1 MKNINKLSCL
11 LLTLIALLS
20 SCGQKSAD
28 LEYIPFRSSSDGRWG
43 MISTDGKVLFDA
55 EFNEMPQAAYCGRFF
70 IKNNDGKYELYTA
83 DAKPQQV
90 GGKTWADVSDFSD
103 GLALAAE
110 EGKSVAIINRE
121 GEQVADLSKIDG
133 KTILAAKGL
142 YEGYAIVETE
152 DGTKGIVDDGGK
164 TIIAPGKYKELEYI
178 GEGKCL
184 ALDKKFENAEK
195 DQMVLQI
202 ISLKGKT
209 LGELNTSKIN
219 LEGARSSESLQF
231 VNGLLGA
238 YDADGRG
245 GLINEKGEWVLQ
257 PSEKIKHVIAVKGDN
272 FIYSG
277 EDGMGVMDKNG
288 EILIRGKYFMLQWA
302 GDGLLWAFD
311 TKGDYKDKIMLINL
325 KDDILGKERFEN
337 GYTLI
342 DGTRIAQLGKHDY
355 GFIDEKGE
363 VKKLDKNVNIAQI
376 GLPKYDQWVES
387 QYVDVERILSMLEL
401 NGQTMYGIAVWTP
414 AEKAILAFAEKGNK
428 DATCINKPSDNPYA
442 YYRTRADYV
451 CKLSNAVSM
460 TKYIDFNNTIS
471 RFTLSKG
478 QHFNPE
484 ALAYVIG
491 AEVKVN
497 SGAKTIYES
506 ICKVLKGK
514 GLKELGGSADSTTY
528 DLGNQIQLLVTYTSD
543 EEISIQL
550 IPDESCDTG
559 EEYD

>member
-28 LEYIPFRSSSDGRWG
+28 LEYIPFRSSYDGRWG

-110 EGKSVAIINRE
+110 EGKPVAIINRE

-238 YDADGRG
+238 YDTDGRG

-363 VKKLDKNVNIAQI
+363 VKKLDKNVNIAEI
-376 GLPKYDQWVES
+376 GLPKHDQWVES
-387 QYVDVERILSMLEL
+387 QYVDVERIVASLEL
-401 NGQTMYGIAVWTP
+401 EGQKMYGIATWTP
-414 AEKAILAFAEKGNK
+414 ADKAIPAFAENGQK
-428 DATCINKPSDNPYA
+428 DATCSVKPSDSPYS
-442 YYRTRADYV
+442 YFKSRAEYV
-451 CKLSNAVSM
+451 CNLSNTVRIN
-460 TKYIDFNNTIS
+460 KYLEFNNYITRYS
-471 RFTLSKG
+471 NG
-478 QHFNPE
+478 QKFNPE
-484 ALAYVIG
+484 SLVYMVG
-491 AEVKVN
+491 AEIKVN
-497 SGAKTIYES
+497 SGAKSVYES
-506 ICKVLKGK
+506 ICKLLKSK
-514 GLKELGGSADSTTY
+514 GLKELGASEESTTY
-528 DLGNQIQLLVTYTSD
+528 DLGNQIQLYVSFSGD
-543 EEISIQL
+543 EEVNVQL
-550 IPDESCDTG
+550 VPDESCDTG

>member
-70 IKNNDGKYELYTA
+70 VKNKDGKYELFTT

-90 GGKTWADVSDFSD
+90 GGKKWADVSDFSD
-103 GLALAAE
+103 NLALAAE
-110 EGKSVAIINRE
+110 EGKPISVINRD
-121 GEQVADLSKIDG
+121 GEQVTDLAKVDG
-133 KTILAAKGL
+133 KEVVSANGIF
-142 YEGYAIVETE
+142 EGYIIVETA

-164 TIIAPGKYKELEYI
+164 TAVAPGKYIEIAYM

-184 ALDKKFENAEK
+184 ALDKKYEDAEK
-195 DQMVLQI
+195 DQQTLQI
-202 ISLKGKT
+202 INMKGKV
-209 LGELNTSKIN
+209 LGEINTSKIN
-219 LEGARSSESLQF
+219 FEGAKTTEAVQF
-231 VNGLLGA
+231 NNDVIGA

-245 GLINEKGEWVLQ
+245 GLINEKGEWVLE
-257 PSEKIKHVIAVKGDN
+257 PMEKIKHVVAVKGDK
-272 FIYSG
+272 FIYCG
-277 EDGMGVMDKNG
+277 EDGMGVMDKSG
-288 EILIRGKYFMLQWA
+288 EVLIRDKYFLLQWA
-302 GDGLLWAFD
+302 GDNLLWAYD
-311 TKGDYKDKIMLINL
+311 TKGENKDAVVLINL
-325 KDDILGKERFEN
+325 KDEIQGKERFKN
-337 GYTLI
+337 AYTLL
-342 DGTRIAQLGKHDY
+342 DGTRLAQLGKHDY

-363 VKKLDKNVNIAQI
+363 VKKLDKSVNIADVGFPI
-376 GLPKYDQWVES
+376 RDRWVES

>member
-11 LLTLIALLS
+11 LLTLVALLS

-110 EGKSVAIINRE
+110 EGKPVAIINRE

-257 PSEKIKHVIAVKGDN
+257 PSEKIKHIIAVKGDN

-376 GLPKYDQWVES
+376 GLPKHDQRVES
-387 QYVDVERILSMLEL
+387 QYVDVERIVASLEL
-401 NGQTMYGIAVWTP
+401 EGQKMYGIATWTP
-414 AEKAILAFAEKGNK
+414 ADKAIPAFAENGQK
-428 DATCINKPSDNPYA
+428 DATCSVKPSDSPYS
-442 YYRTRADYV
+442 YFKSRAEYV
-451 CKLSNAVSM
+451 CNLSNTVRIN
-460 TKYIDFNNTIS
+460 KYLEFNNYITRYS
-471 RFTLSKG
+471 NG
-478 QHFNPE
+478 QKFNPE
-484 ALAYVIG
+484 SLVYMIG
-491 AEVKVN
+491 AEIKVN
-497 SGAKTIYES
+497 SGAKSVYES
-506 ICKVLKGK
+506 ICKLLKSK
-514 GLKELGGSADSTTY
+514 GLKGLGASEESTTY
-528 DLGNQIQLLVTYTSD
+528 DLGNQIQLYVTFSGD
-543 EEISIQL
+543 EEVNVQL
-550 IPDESCDTG
+550 VPDESCDTG

>member
-43 MISTDGKVLFDA
+43 MISTDGKVLFDD

-110 EGKSVAIINRE
+110 EGKPVAIINRE

-257 PSEKIKHVIAVKGDN
+257 PSEKIKHIIAVKGDN

-363 VKKLDKNVNIAQI
+363 VKKLDKNVNIAEI
-376 GLPKYDQWVES
+376 GLPKHDQWVES
-387 QYVDVERILSMLEL
+387 QYVDVERIVASLEL
-401 NGQTMYGIAVWTP
+401 EGQKMYGIATWTP
-414 AEKAILAFAEKGNK
+414 ADKAIPAFAENGQK
-428 DATCINKPSDNPYA
+428 DATCSVKPSDSPYS
-442 YYRTRADYV
+442 YFKSRAEYV
-451 CKLSNAVSM
+451 CNLSNTVRIN
-460 TKYIDFNNTIS
+460 KYLEFNNYITRYS
-471 RFTLSKG
+471 NG
-478 QHFNPE
+478 QKFNPE
-484 ALAYVIG
+484 SLVYMVG
-491 AEVKVN
+491 AEIKVN
-497 SGAKTIYES
+497 SGAKSVYES
-506 ICKVLKGK
+506 ICKLLKSK
-514 GLKELGGSADSTTY
+514 GLKELGASEESTTY
-528 DLGNQIQLLVTYTSD
+528 DLGNQIQLYVTFSGD
-543 EEISIQL
+543 EEVNVQL
-550 IPDESCDTG
+550 VPDESCDTG

>member
-1 MKNINKLSCL
+1 
-11 LLTLIALLS
+11 
-20 SCGQKSAD
+20 
-28 LEYIPFRSSSDGRWG
+28 

-110 EGKSVAIINRE
+110 EGKPVAIINRE

-363 VKKLDKNVNIAQI
+363 VKKLDKNVNIAEI
-376 GLPKYDQWVES
+376 GLPKHDQWVES
-387 QYVDVERILSMLEL
+387 QYVDVERIVASLEL
-401 NGQTMYGIAVWTP
+401 EGQKMYGIATWTP
-414 AEKAILAFAEKGNK
+414 ADKAIPAFAENGQK
-428 DATCINKPSDNPYA
+428 DATCSVKPSDSPYS
-442 YYRTRADYV
+442 YFKSRAEYV
-451 CKLSNAVSM
+451 CNLSNTVRIN
-460 TKYIDFNNTIS
+460 KYLEFNNYITRYS
-471 RFTLSKG
+471 NG
-478 QHFNPE
+478 QKFNPE
-484 ALAYVIG
+484 SLVYMIG
-491 AEVKVN
+491 AEIKVN
-497 SGAKTIYES
+497 SGAKSVYES
-506 ICKVLKGK
+506 ICKLLKSK
-514 GLKELGGSADSTTY
+514 GLKELGASEGSTTY
-528 DLGNQIQLLVTYTSD
+528 DLGNQIQLYVTFSGD
-543 EEISIQL
+543 EEVSVQL
-550 IPDESCDTG
+550 VPDESCDTG
-559 EEYD
+559 EDYD

>member
-110 EGKSVAIINRE
+110 EGKPVAIINRE

-164 TIIAPGKYKELEYI
+164 TIIAPGKYKELDYI

-202 ISLKGKT
+202 ISLK
-209 LGELNTSKIN
+209 
-219 LEGARSSESLQF
+219 
-231 VNGLLGA
+231 
-238 YDADGRG
+238 
-245 GLINEKGEWVLQ
+245 
-257 PSEKIKHVIAVKGDN
+257 
-272 FIYSG
+272 
-277 EDGMGVMDKNG
+277 
-288 EILIRGKYFMLQWA
+288 
-302 GDGLLWAFD
+302 
-311 TKGDYKDKIMLINL
+311 
-325 KDDILGKERFEN
+325 
-337 GYTLI
+337 
-342 DGTRIAQLGKHDY
+342 
-355 GFIDEKGE
+355 
-363 VKKLDKNVNIAQI
+363 
-376 GLPKYDQWVES
+376 
-387 QYVDVERILSMLEL
+387 
-401 NGQTMYGIAVWTP
+401 
-414 AEKAILAFAEKGNK
+414 
-428 DATCINKPSDNPYA
+428 
-442 YYRTRADYV
+442 
-451 CKLSNAVSM
+451 
-460 TKYIDFNNTIS
+460 
-471 RFTLSKG
+471 
-478 QHFNPE
+478 
-484 ALAYVIG
+484 
-491 AEVKVN
+491 
-497 SGAKTIYES
+497 
-506 ICKVLKGK
+506 
-514 GLKELGGSADSTTY
+514 
-528 DLGNQIQLLVTYTSD
+528 
-543 EEISIQL
+543 
-550 IPDESCDTG
+550 
-559 EEYD
+559 

>member
-1 MKNINKLSCL
+1 
-11 LLTLIALLS
+11 
-20 SCGQKSAD
+20 
-28 LEYIPFRSSSDGRWG
+28 

-90 GGKTWADVSDFSD
+90 GGKTWADVSDFCD

-110 EGKSVAIINRE
+110 EGKPVAIINRE

-164 TIIAPGKYKELEYI
+164 TIIAPGKYKELDYI

-363 VKKLDKNVNIAQI
+363 VKKLDKNVNIAEI
-376 GLPKYDQWVES
+376 GLPKHDQWVES
-387 QYVDVERILSMLEL
+387 QYVDVERIVASLEL
-401 NGQTMYGIAVWTP
+401 EGQKMYGIATWTP
-414 AEKAILAFAEKGNK
+414 ADKAIPAFAENGQK
-428 DATCINKPSDNPYA
+428 DATCSVKPSDSPYS
-442 YYRTRADYV
+442 YFNSRAEYV
-451 CKLSNAVSM
+451 CNLSNTVRIN
-460 TKYIDFNNTIS
+460 KYLEFNNYITRYS
-471 RFTLSKG
+471 NG
-478 QHFNPE
+478 QKFNPE
-484 ALAYVIG
+484 SLVYMIG
-491 AEVKVN
+491 AEIKVN
-497 SGAKTIYES
+497 SGAKSVYES
-506 ICKVLKGK
+506 ICKLLKSK
-514 GLKELGGSADSTTY
+514 GLKGLGASEESTTY
-528 DLGNQIQLLVTYTSD
+528 DLGNQIQLYVTFSGD
-543 EEISIQL
+543 EEVSVQL
-550 IPDESCDTG
+550 VPDESCDTG

>member
-110 EGKSVAIINRE
+110 EGKPVAIINRE

-164 TIIAPGKYKELEYI
+164 TIIASGKYKELEYI

-363 VKKLDKNVNIAQI
+363 VKKLDKNVNIAEI
-376 GLPKYDQWVES
+376 GLPKHDQWVES
-387 QYVDVERILSMLEL
+387 QYVDVERIVASLEL
-401 NGQTMYGIAVWTP
+401 EGQKMYGISTWTP
-414 AEKAILAFAEKGNK
+414 ADKAIPAFAENGQK
-428 DATCINKPSDNPYA
+428 DATCSVKPSDSPYS
-442 YYRTRADYV
+442 YFKSRAEYV
-451 CKLSNAVSM
+451 CNLSNTVRIN
-460 TKYIDFNNTIS
+460 KYLEFNNYITRYS
-471 RFTLSKG
+471 NG
-478 QHFNPE
+478 QKFNPE
-484 ALAYVIG
+484 SLVYMIG
-491 AEVKVN
+491 AEIKVN
-497 SGAKTIYES
+497 SGAKSVYES
-506 ICKVLKGK
+506 ICKLLKSK
-514 GLKELGGSADSTTY
+514 GLKELGASEESTTY
-528 DLGNQIQLLVTYTSD
+528 DLGNQIQLYVSFSGD
-543 EEISIQL
+543 EEVNVQL
-550 IPDESCDTG
+550 VPDESCDTG